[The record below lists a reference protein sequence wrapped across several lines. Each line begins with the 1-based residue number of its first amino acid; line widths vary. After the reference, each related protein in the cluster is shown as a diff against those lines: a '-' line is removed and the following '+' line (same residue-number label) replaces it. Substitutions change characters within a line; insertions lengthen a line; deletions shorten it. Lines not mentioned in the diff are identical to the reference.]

1 MMQRSQEQLSRVLSS
16 DLQDM
21 LWESRGRT
29 WQRRGVLRGAFV
41 AGAFASVQCFLEE
54 INTGQVDGVG
64 LWSGVGVAF
73 GGLVWRMRGMRV
85 DEGSVEMFA
94 KRDVLWL
101 LMRGNG
107 TTIIEQRW
115 RELSSMALGE
125 LALQEVVRSAT
136 SSLTNRERT
145 LMLRMAEDFHGT
157 LGELIDAV
165 QALS

>member
-1 MMQRSQEQLSRVLSS
+1 
-16 DLQDM
+16 
-21 LWESRGRT
+21 
-29 WQRRGVLRGAFV
+29 
-41 AGAFASVQCFLEE
+41 
-54 INTGQVDGVG
+54 
-64 LWSGVGVAF
+64 
-73 GGLVWRMRGMRV
+73 MRV
-85 DEGSVEMFA
+85 DEGSIEMFA

>member
-29 WQRRGVLRGAFV
+29 WQRRGVLRGAVV

-64 LWSGVGVAF
+64 LWSGVGAVC
-73 GGLVWRMRGMRV
+73 GVLVWRMRGMRV

-107 TTIIEQRW
+107 TAIIEQRW